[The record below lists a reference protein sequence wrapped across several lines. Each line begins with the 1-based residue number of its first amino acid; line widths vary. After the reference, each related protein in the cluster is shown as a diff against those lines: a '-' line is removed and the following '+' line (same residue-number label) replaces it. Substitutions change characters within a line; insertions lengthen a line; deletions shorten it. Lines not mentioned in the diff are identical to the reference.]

1 MVQRDGHISEAELA
15 AFADGSH
22 TSLPAAL
29 APAVQRPA
37 A

>member
-1 MVQRDGHISEAELA
+1 MVQRDGHIDEAELA

-22 TSLPAAL
+22 TSLPGAP
-29 APAVQRPA
+29 APAVHRSA

>member
-22 TSLPAAL
+22 TSLPAAT
-29 APAVQRPA
+29 A

>member
-1 MVQRDGHISEAELA
+1 MVQRDEHISEAELA

-22 TSLPAAL
+22 TSLPAA
-29 APAVQRPA
+29 PA

>member
-1 MVQRDGHISEAELA
+1 MVQRDGRISEAALA

-22 TSLPAAL
+22 TSLPAAP
-29 APAVQRPA
+29 APADHRPA

>member
-22 TSLPAAL
+22 TSLPAA
-29 APAVQRPA
+29 
-37 A
+37 